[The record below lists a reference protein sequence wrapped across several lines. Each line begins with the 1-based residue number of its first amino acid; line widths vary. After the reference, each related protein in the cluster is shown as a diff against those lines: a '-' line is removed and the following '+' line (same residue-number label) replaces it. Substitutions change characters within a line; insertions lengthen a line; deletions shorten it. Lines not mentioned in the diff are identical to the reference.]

1 MPFWIGITHTKFN
14 EFSPHLLLILYMHQ
28 FWIIRFKWRQQ
39 KLAKLNKIKQRKFNF
54 IFHFLIICV
63 TMSFHILQCS
73 NASRFQTAT
82 IHQCVELH
90 FMHIRYMTHGYP
102 LHGPFRSIV
111 QSLRRRIFCLSSK
124 LSLEE
129 RALWWDKQTRTSE
142 RDDKYKRYDTN
153 TKRISSVSKSV

>member
-1 MPFWIGITHTKFN
+1 MSFLPISYSFCICINSESYVSSGDNRN
-14 EFSPHLLLILYMHQ
+14 EYTTV
-28 FWIIRFKWRQQ
+28 
-39 KLAKLNKIKQRKFNF
+39 AKLNKIKQRKFNF

-129 RALWWDKQTRTSE
+129 RAL
-142 RDDKYKRYDTN
+142 
-153 TKRISSVSKSV
+153 